1 APTDGWNDAFQTVPS
16 TRYPPTPR
24 GPQPEGTKPASDY
37 NWDSAV
43 GGGRQDDFF
52 TERVPQSNDDNRSP
66 DGDWGGEENW
76 ESVDADQGLSKA
88 EVARKKREER
98 HREMEAK
105 RAERRAAKGPLKL
118 GATNPR
124 KTVTFSMMEN
134 QVRGFRIFMLY
145 TFF

>member
-118 GATNPR
+118 GVR
-124 KTVTFSMMEN
+124 K
-134 QVRGFRIFMLY
+134 LD
-145 TFF
+145 